1 MIASVIHPHCIKV
14 LPTEYS
20 NSLSYYEELCQFRKK
35 LNEVIEV
42 FNEYESVILELQEAL
57 TNISSMQSDIANI
70 KNRLLVIDGLLET
83 LQNEYLALQQV
94 DANQQ
99 VEIDDLKA
107 RLDSVITSYNSIIEY
122 VDNAIRTVSVENSTA
137 WIRLENYINTQDRL
151 LQLQIDELRKAIE
164 GIVNNVY
171 NPIRGY
177 RENLDEN
184 NRDIYADL
192 RYGGFTNA
200 ELSEFGISNDHVASL
215 IVDNRDYA
223 LNAKKRFKRHY
234 IFSPVTGNRTA
245 HSNAISQALAL
256 VTNGLSNDAFAELDL
271 TNDEVVALDLTNIQ
285 KFLYNP
291 NGQPSGDGSYIKYDE
306 NLGVG
311 LTVEQYEGLF
321 VGN

>member
-1 MIASVIHPHCIKV
+1 MIASVIHPRCIKV

-20 NSLSYYEELCQFRKK
+20 NSLSYYEEVCQFRNK

-42 FNEYESVILELQEAL
+42 FNEYESIILELQEAL
-57 TNISSMQSDIANI
+57 TDISSMQSDIANI

-99 VEIDDLKA
+99 VEIDNLKA

-234 IFSPVTGNRTA
+234 IFSPVTGKEVSHA
-245 HSNAISQALAL
+245 NAISQLFAVLTHGL
-256 VTNGLSNDAFAELDL
+256 TNAEFASLDK
-271 TNDEVVALDLTNIQ
+271 TNDEVAQMNLTNIE
-285 KFLYNP
+285 KFLY
-291 NGQPSGDGSYIKYDE
+291 
-306 NLGVG
+306 
-311 LTVEQYEGLF
+311 YEGNAGITSDEFERIIINNIAGILS
-321 VGN
+321 VQEGE

>member
-14 LPTEYS
+14 LPTVYS

-42 FNEYESVILELQEAL
+42 FNEYESIILELQEAL
-57 TNISSMQSDIANI
+57 TDISSIQNDIVNI

-107 RLDSVITSYNSIIEY
+107 RLDNVITSYNSIIEY

-137 WIRLENYINTQDRL
+137 WMRLENYINTQDRL

-215 IVDNRDYA
+215 IEDNRDYA

-291 NGQPSGDGSYIKYDE
+291 NGQPSGVGSYIKYDE
-306 NLGVG
+306 NFGIG

>member
-14 LPTEYS
+14 LPTVYS

-42 FNEYESVILELQEAL
+42 FNEYESIILELQEAL
-57 TNISSMQSDIANI
+57 TDISSMQSDIANI

-83 LQNEYLALQQV
+83 LQNEYKALQQV
-94 DANQQ
+94 DTNQQ

-107 RLDSVITSYNSIIEY
+107 RLDNVITSYNSIIEY
-122 VDNAIRTVSVENSTA
+122 VDNAIRKVSVENSTA

-200 ELSEFGISNDHVASL
+200 ELSEFGISNDHVASMV
-215 IVDNRDYA
+215 VDNRDYA

-234 IFSPVTGNRTA
+234 IFSPVTGKEVSHA
-245 HSNAISQALAL
+245 NAISQLFAVLTHGLTNAEFAAL
-256 VTNGLSNDAFAELDL
+256 NK
-271 TNDEVVALDLTNIQ
+271 TNDEIAQMNLTNIE
-285 KFLYNP
+285 KFLY
-291 NGQPSGDGSYIKYDE
+291 
-306 NLGVG
+306 
-311 LTVEQYEGLF
+311 YEGD
-321 VGN
+321 VGITVDQYDRIIINNIAGILSVQEGE